1 MPTRVPHCMI
11 NAVNNKPYSA
21 TVQLILHVNGQDYE
35 LAKVGPSRIVLR
47 NAIQLPPCE
56 ATLSISIDG
65 ETTQQ
70 TIQLPVGASA
80 DSPIVVTSR

>member
-1 MPTRVPHCMI
+1 MPTWVPHCMI

-56 ATLSISIDG
+56 ATLSIRIDG